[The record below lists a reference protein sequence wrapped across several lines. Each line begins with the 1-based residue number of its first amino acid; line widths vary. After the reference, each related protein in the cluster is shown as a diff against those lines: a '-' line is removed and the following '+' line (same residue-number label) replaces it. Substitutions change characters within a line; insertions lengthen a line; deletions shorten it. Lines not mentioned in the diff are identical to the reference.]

1 MKRKL
6 NFLIQP
12 KTIAVIGASDKQDK
26 VGFSVMKNLISSG
39 FPDNGDLF
47 PINPRLDAIMGYKAY
62 KSVLDVPKEIDL
74 VVVCIP
80 AKIIIDVIKEC
91 GKKRLKEL

>member
-1 MKRKL
+1 MKQKL

-12 KTIAVIGASDKQDK
+12 KTIAVVGTSDKQGK

-47 PINPRLDAIMGYKAY
+47 PINPRLDTIMGYKAL
-62 KSVLDVPKEIDL
+62 SLCL
-74 VVVCIP
+74 MSR
-80 AKIIIDVIKEC
+80 
-91 GKKRLKEL
+91 KRLILL